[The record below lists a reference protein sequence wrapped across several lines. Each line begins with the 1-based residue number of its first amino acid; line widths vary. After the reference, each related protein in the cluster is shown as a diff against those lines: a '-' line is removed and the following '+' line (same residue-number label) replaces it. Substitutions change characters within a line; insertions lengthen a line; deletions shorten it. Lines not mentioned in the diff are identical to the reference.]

1 VGTMNLLLK
10 ISIKKFGLGVTA
22 LFGGRH
28 GKRKI

>member
-22 LFGGRH
+22 LFGDRH
-28 GKRKI
+28 VKRKI